1 MSRRRRRALIASFVW
16 LIVPAAAPVSAQPT
30 APPAPPTAP
39 TSTAPA
45 PTAPAPTA
53 PATSSAS
60 APAAATTTATT
71 GTAAAPATTA
81 AAHDFSTP
89 KATVRSLAIAMQSGD
104 RAVILAVL
112 HANNPTESRLATVMA
127 DLAEAMAALS
137 RNAVTAFGEE
147 GARPLTGESTEAAE
161 ALQRLDAATVREDD
175 HVATVGGD
183 KNDPGVTLAYVNGQ
197 WKLPVSA
204 MIAGVDEAA
213 VAQRLTDVEAQV
225 QLFTE
230 LASE

>member
-1 MSRRRRRALIASFVW
+1 
-16 LIVPAAAPVSAQPT
+16 
-30 APPAPPTAP
+30 
-39 TSTAPA
+39 
-45 PTAPAPTA
+45 
-53 PATSSAS
+53 
-60 APAAATTTATT
+60 
-71 GTAAAPATTA
+71 
-81 AAHDFSTP
+81 
-89 KATVRSLAIAMQSGD
+89 MQSGD

-230 LASE
+230 LASEVKQGKFKTGDEVRQALDQRILQMVMQQKPRPTTTTTAPAPAPAPPAPAP